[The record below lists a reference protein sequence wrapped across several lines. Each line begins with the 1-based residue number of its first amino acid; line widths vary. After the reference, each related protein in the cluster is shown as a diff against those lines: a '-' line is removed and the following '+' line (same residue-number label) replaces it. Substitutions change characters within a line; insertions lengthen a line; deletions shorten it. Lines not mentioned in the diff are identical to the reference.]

1 MKLGMLLNT
10 QFPKGVDA
18 RTVVPQ
24 MVEQVRVARQCGFG
38 SLWFP
43 QHYLTEPMQMFQ
55 MSAMLP
61 YLLREAEGMTIGG
74 DILILP
80 MFNPV
85 FVAEDAAALD
95 VLSGGKFVLGVGLG
109 YRDVEF
115 EAFNVPLSERV
126 PRLVE
131 GIHLIRRLWREDRI
145 THAGKHFKVTDAGI
159 GLKPL
164 QPGGPQVWI
173 AGHVDPAVRRA
184 ARLGDAWLI
193 VPSVSFE
200 QIVPAMKAY
209 REALAEHGK
218 QPADFPVTREVYVGS
233 SQATAMQEC
242 VEYIKSK
249 YATYATWGQRVQQ
262 GQRAADAFDAFAA
275 GRFIIGDAS
284 FVREEI
290 IRYREAFGVNH
301 FIGRMHW
308 PGMPQE
314 LVLGS
319 IRRLGELFAK
329 GF

>member
-1 MKLGMLLNT
+1 MKLGMLMNT
-10 QFPKGVDA
+10 QFRQGTDA
-18 RTVVPQ
+18 RAVVPQ
-24 MVEQVRVARQCGFG
+24 MIEQVRVAKDSGFC

-43 QHYLTEPMQMFQ
+43 QHYLTAPMQMFQ
-55 MSAMLP
+55 MSAMMP

-126 PRLVE
+126 PRMVE

-145 THAGKHFKVTDAGI
+145 THAGKHFRVTDSGI

-164 QPGGPQVWI
+164 QPGGPPIWM
-173 AGHVDPAVRRA
+173 AGHVDAAVRRV
-184 ARLGDAWLI
+184 ARIGDAWLI
-193 VPSVSFE
+193 VPSVSFD
-200 QIVPAMKAY
+200 QIVPAMKVY
-209 REALAEHGK
+209 RESLAEHDK
-218 QPADFPVTREVYVGS
+218 QPAEFPITREVYVGT
-233 SQATAMQEC
+233 SQAGAMQEC
-242 VEYIKSK
+242 IEHLKFK

-262 GQRAADAFDAFAA
+262 GKPAADAFEEFAR
-275 GRFIIGDAS
+275 GRFIIGDSS
-284 FVREEI
+284 FVKEEI

-314 LVLGS
+314 LTLRSIRLLGS
-319 IRRLGELFAK
+319 MFAE